1 MFPWHLRILACTA
14 GPELRGPQK
23 NALCVMYAALS
34 TMAALLVDAPN
45 LTTIVAANLDIVTN
59 SDRVVGG

>member
-1 MFPWHLRILACTA
+1 
-14 GPELRGPQK
+14 
-23 NALCVMYAALS
+23 
-34 TMAALLVDAPN
+34 MAALLVDAPN